1 MDGKFDN
8 RTVDLLKV
16 WELVEGSG
24 LSFEDLLSMS
34 DYKCKDHTVDVVVE
48 LYVKGTFE
56 GIVLVKRDREP
67 YRGSWALPGGHINF
81 DEVDPSGKYLPTPY
95 AAIREIKEETALDVS
110 GLAYLDRY
118 NNWGRD
124 TSLQRVNTAFVG
136 QSYVDSVSE
145 VVAGDDAVEVMIVG
159 YGEVPSDLAFDHNQI
174 IDYAKRIS
182 CNANFRVI

>member
-1 MDGKFDN
+1 MDGKFEN
-8 RTVDLLKV
+8 RTVDMSLV
-16 WELVEGSG
+16 WELVKDSG
-24 LSFEDLLSMS
+24 LSFDDLLSMS
-34 DYKCKDHTVDVVVE
+34 DYKCKEHTVDVAVE
-48 LYVKGTFE
+48 LHVKGTFE
-56 GIVLVKRDREP
+56 GIVLVKRGREP

-95 AAIREIKEETALDVS
+95 AAIREIKEETGLDVS
-110 GLAYLDRY
+110 GLAYLDHY

-159 YGEVPSDLAFDHNQI
+159 YDEVPSDLAFDHNLI
-174 IDYAKRIS
+174 IDHAKRIS